1 VTVKNY
7 DLVVIGSGSAGS
19 LAAYRC
25 RSAGWNVAVV
35 DSQPFGGTCALRGCD
50 PKKVLVGAAELVD
63 WNMRMKGRG
72 VSGDAAID
80 WPGLMRFKR
89 TFTDPV
95 PREREKSFAEEGIAA
110 FHARVRFLDESTLAG
125 GEDLLTARHFVI
137 AAGAKPV
144 PLHIP
149 GEEFLTTSTQFLE
162 LEKLPKKIVFVG
174 GGYIAFEF
182 ANIAARAG
190 AEVTIVNRGDRPLKG
205 FDPDLV
211 DELARGMKEF
221 CISIRNKAAV
231 KAIPRLGIPGS
242 RQGGK
247 RLLARGSNEPHRR
260 ECAVPGGRVVRG
272 SLRLLPEGAPLEK
285 KSGRLV
291 VRASSSTGEQ
301 ALDADIV
308 VHSAGRAPDIDD
320 MDLEKGGIKREAK
333 GITVNEYLQ
342 SVSNPAV
349 YAAGDAAASGLPL
362 TPSAA
367 LEADT
372 VSRNL
377 REGNRYKPDY
387 RGIATVVYSVPPL
400 AAVGLSE
407 RAAREQGLEFDV
419 KSGNTSDWFNL
430 RRVGADC
437 GGFKVLTEKGSR
449 RILGAHLLGPQADE
463 IINIF
468 AMAVRFGLSASEIK
482 DIPFAYPTH
491 SYDTGYML

>member
-1 VTVKNY
+1 MTVKNY
-7 DLVVIGSGSAGS
+7 DLVVIGPGSAGS
-19 LAAYRC
+19 LAANRC

-50 PKKVLVGAAELVD
+50 PKQVLFGAAELVD
-63 WNMRMKGRG
+63 WNRRMKGRG

-95 PREREKSFAEEGIAA
+95 PREREKDFAEEGIAA
-110 FHARVRFLDESTLAG
+110 FHARVRFLDGSTLAG
-125 GEDLLTARHFVI
+125 AEDLLKARHFVI

-144 PLHIP
+144 ALDIP
-149 GEEFLTTSTQFLE
+149 GEEFLTTSSQFLE
-162 LEKLPKKIVFVG
+162 LENLPNKIVFVG

-211 DELARGMKEF
+211 DELARGMKAF
-221 CISIRNKAAV
+221 GISIRNKAAV
-231 KAIPRLGIPGS
+231 KAI
-242 RQGGK
+242 
-247 RLLARGSNEPHRR
+247 
-260 ECAVPGGRVVRG
+260 
-272 SLRLLPEGAPLEK
+272 EK

-291 VRASSSTGEQ
+291 VRASSSAGEQ

-308 VHSAGRAPDIDD
+308 VHSAGRVPDIDD

-387 RGIATVVYSVPPL
+387 RGIATVVYSIPPL

-407 RAAREQGLEFDV
+407 RAAREQGLEFERQEWKHLGLV
-419 KSGNTSDWFNL
+419 QSATSGSRL
-430 RRVGADC
+430 RRV
-437 GGFKVLTEKGSR
+437 
-449 RILGAHLLGPQADE
+449 
-463 IINIF
+463 
-468 AMAVRFGLSASEIK
+468 
-482 DIPFAYPTH
+482 
-491 SYDTGYML
+491 